1 MQRYAFRMKLHQ
13 GREAEYQ
20 RRHDEVWPELSA
32 ALHAAGVR
40 DYTIWLDRE
49 TGSLFALMHLTDEH
63 SLGELPQHPSMK
75 KWWAH
80 MADLMDV
87 NSDNSP
93 VVYPLEQVFHMD

>member
-1 MQRYAFRMKLHQ
+1 MQRYAFRMNLHQ

-20 RRHDEVWPELSA
+20 RRHDDIWPELSA
-32 ALHAAGVR
+32 ALDAAGVR
-40 DYTIWLDRE
+40 DYTIWLDRAS
-49 TGSLFALMHLTDEH
+49 GSLFALMHLTDEH
-63 SLGELPQHPSMK
+63 SLGELPQHPVMK

-87 NSDNSP
+87 NPDNSP